1 MANDFGNAM
10 SDYLSEKRR
19 LKEEPSVEYASLI
32 RGDGKDE
39 LTDLGKLSE
48 EDLRDLLE
56 QI

>member
-19 LKEEPSVEYASLI
+19 LKEEPSVEYVSLI
-32 RGDGKDE
+32 GGDGKDE

-56 QI
+56 QL